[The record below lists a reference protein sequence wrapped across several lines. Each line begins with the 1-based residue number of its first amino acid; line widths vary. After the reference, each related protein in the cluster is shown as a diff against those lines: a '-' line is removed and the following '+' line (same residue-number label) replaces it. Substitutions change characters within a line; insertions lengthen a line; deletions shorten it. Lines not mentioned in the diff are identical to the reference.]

1 MYLRRGGRRRSAPG
15 QVRLVTG
22 EDLRTRLA
30 LSQSG
35 LDQLMQLLSSSLVP
49 ALAAELKQGLSA
61 S

>member
-1 MYLRRGGRRRSAPG
+1 VVLAREVLAAKMREGLRS
-15 QVRLVTG
+15 
-22 EDLRTRLA
+22 RLA

-61 S
+61 Q